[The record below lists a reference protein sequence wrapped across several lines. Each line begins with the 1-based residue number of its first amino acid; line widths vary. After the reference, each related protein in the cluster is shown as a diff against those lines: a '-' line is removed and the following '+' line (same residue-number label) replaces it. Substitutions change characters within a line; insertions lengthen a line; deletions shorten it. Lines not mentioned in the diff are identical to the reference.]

1 MITISLKKANLQ
13 RALNQLARKGSD
25 LREPLSIIGE
35 IVVSSIDKNFQVEGR
50 HNGDPDSIFGGS
62 KKWAEWSPNW
72 EKRRRD
78 MGKLGK
84 ILTLNGGLAASVS
97 YEVAGDAVTISSA
110 KIYASS
116 LHHGDKNR
124 GLPARPFMVIQDEDL
139 DEINEVLASFL
150 LTSKK

>member
-13 RALNQLARKGSD
+13 RALNKLGRSGSD

-62 KKWAEWSPNW
+62 EKWAEWSDKW
-72 EKRRRD
+72 AKRRED

-84 ILTLNGGLAASVS
+84 ILTLNGGLASSVA

-110 KIYASS
+110 KLYASS
-116 LHHGDKNR
+116 LHHGDRSR

-139 DEINEVLASFL
+139 DEMNEVLASFL
-150 LTSKK
+150 TSKK

>member
-1 MITISLKKANLQ
+1 MITIQLKKEGLEK
-13 RALNQLARKGSD
+13 ALAKLGKKGSD

-35 IVVSSIDKNFQVEGR
+35 IVVSSVDKNFQVEGR
-50 HNGDPDSIFGGS
+50 HSGDPDSIFGGS
-62 KKWAEWSPNW
+62 KKWAEWSERW
-72 EKRRRD
+72 AKRRED

-84 ILTLNGGLAASVS
+84 ILTLNGGLASSVA

-124 GLPARPFMVIQDEDL
+124 GLPARPFLVIQDEDL
-139 DEINEVLASFL
+139 DEMNEVLASFL
-150 LTSKK
+150 TSKK